1 MLSTVRLCPTAKK
14 SFKNEISKLKQLNGF
29 FFMYILTEH
38 TNDVNS
44 SSYKIM
50 STQDRGCVQM
60 SKFKAH

>member
-1 MLSTVRLCPTAKK
+1 
-14 SFKNEISKLKQLNGF
+14 
-29 FFMYILTEH
+29 MYILTEH